1 MHNTLDVHQLE
12 ERVAFLRENFE
23 RDVARVRSVMTG
35 YLDRWITEALD
46 RISYESD
53 ERFGATHSDAAAQ
66 IVGSVAQA
74 VANCDLQRL
83 QQDAGDLSIAL
94 STLAALREFAEVE
107 PEAADA
113 IRGWADAR
121 KERADAKKAA
131 EAKARAEKEARQCQA
146 QVHDS
151 GRGAG
156 FHQCQRPGPHTIE
169 YDDGFE
175 YRCCKTHLV
184 GFRPYTKETR

>member
-1 MHNTLDVHQLE
+1 MRNTLDVHQLE
-12 ERVAFLRENFE
+12 ERVAFLTENFE
-23 RDVARVRSVMTG
+23 SDVARIRSVMTG
-35 YLDRWITEALD
+35 YLDRYITEAVA

-83 QQDAGDLSIAL
+83 QKDAGDLSIAL
-94 STLAALREFAEVE
+94 STLAALREFAEVQ
-107 PEAADA
+107 PETAVS
-113 IRGWADAR
+113 IRAWADAR
-121 KERADAKKAA
+121 KARADERKAA
-131 EAKARAEKEARQCQA
+131 DEKARAEKEARRCQA

-156 FHQCQRPGPHTIE
+156 FHQCQKAGSHTIE
-169 YDDGFE
+169 YDDGVE

-184 GFRPYTKETR
+184 GFRPYAKETR